1 MGNIGW
7 LEIVLILAVVLLLF
21 GATRL
26 PAAMAGL
33 GKGIKEF
40 KKAVRG
46 DDEAAPG
53 PGPDPVTGAVANE
66 LKAGVGKHVR
76 FLPDGTVE
84 VGLPDG
90 ATLVEVDQAWATVKD
105 ESGMARIPLVQVK
118 RIVFR
123 A

>member
-1 MGNIGW
+1 MGIGW
-7 LEIVLILAVVLLLF
+7 TEVLVIVAVILLLF

-40 KKAVRG
+40 KKAVRT
-46 DDEAAPG
+46 DDEPAQAG
-53 PGPDPVTGAVANE
+53 GESGDLVARE

-105 ESGMARIPLVQVK
+105 DTGTSRIPLVQVK
-118 RIVFR
+118 KIVFR